1 MISQETSRNLYESLK
16 DIRIKEIK
24 ELVENPVLTKED
36 AALSKIIARM
46 IKENAHEVFIQ
57 LPDDKS
63 VSCINIRDILLA
75 TNSESL
81 KSSSVKVTIPSLT
94 ENDSIGNAARI
105 MSLYRLRSLPVINS
119 NSQEVIGQISSKRI
133 LNYIYDAF
141 LNKKIKD
148 QAMMSASDIMTQGL
162 IIIEPTGKLDAAK
175 ITMMKES
182 IDHLP
187 VAETQ
192 ADGKTVLKGVVTSNR
207 LIQTLIPNGTGEG
220 EGSQDIASETE
231 IIRWA
236 DRKNILIVK
245 PDDTFISTI
254 ESLLNANSTYAIVQS
269 FDGVPLGIITY
280 RDIISVLGEQ
290 TQSEIPIYIM
300 GMPDDSTEA
309 ELVKSKFHNIVE
321 HLSKI
326 SPQIQEA
333 RCKIKIKDREG
344 GRRRYEVS
352 ANIYTAHRLYSYS
365 SSNKWDLAP
374 IFDEMIEGL
383 KNQIGDVKTE
393 HQKESLRYSG
403 GGYN

>member
-16 DIRIKEIK
+16 DIRTKKVK
-24 ELVENPVLTKED
+24 ELLENPVLTKED
-36 AALSKIIARM
+36 APLSKIISRM

-75 TNSESL
+75 TYSESI
-81 KSSSVKVTIPSLT
+81 KSSTIMVTVPTLT

-105 MSLYRLRSLPVINS
+105 MSLHRLRSLPVIDS
-119 NSQEVIGQISSKRI
+119 TSHEVIGQISSKRI
-133 LNYIYDAF
+133 INYIYEAF
-141 LNKKIKD
+141 SNKKIND
-148 QAMMSASDIMTQGL
+148 QKMKSASDIMTQGL
-162 IIIEPTGKLDAAK
+162 TIIEPTATFDAAK

-192 ADGKTVLKGVVTSNR
+192 EDEKTVIKGVVTSSH
-207 LIQTLIPNGTGEG
+207 LVQTLIPNEAVEG
-220 EGSQDIASETE
+220 EGSQEIAPNQE
-231 IIRWA
+231 IIRLA
-236 DRKNILIVK
+236 DRKNILTVK
-245 PDDTFISTI
+245 PEDTFISI
-254 ESLLNANSTYAIVQS
+254 VQSLLKANSTYAIVQS
-269 FDGVPLGIITY
+269 LEGEPLGIITHG
-280 RDIISVLGEQ
+280 DIISVLGEQ

-309 ELVKSKFHNIVE
+309 ELVKSKFHSVVE

-333 RCKIKIKDREG
+333 RCKIRIKDREG
-344 GRRRYEVS
+344 GRRRYEVT
-352 ANIYTAHRLYSYS
+352 ANIYTAHKLYLYS

-374 IFDEMIEGL
+374 IFDEMTEGL

-393 HQKESLRYSG
+393 HQNESLRYSSG
-403 GGYN
+403 

>member
-81 KSSSVKVTIPSLT
+81 KSSTVKVSVPSLT
-94 ENDSIGNAARI
+94 PDDSIENAARI
-105 MSLYRLRSLPVINS
+105 MSLHRLRSLPVINS
-119 NSQEVIGQISSKRI
+119 DSKEVIGQISSRRI
-133 LNYIYDAF
+133 IKYVYDAF
-141 LNKKIKD
+141 LEKKIND
-148 QAMMSASDIMTQGL
+148 QKMMSASDIMTQGL
-162 IIIEPTGKLDAAK
+162 IIIDPAAK
-175 ITMMKES
+175 SDSAKVTMMKES

-192 ADGKTVLKGVVTSNR
+192 ADGKTVIKGMVTSTS
-207 LIQTLIPNGTGEG
+207 LIQTLVPSENGGG
-220 EGSQDIASETE
+220 EGSQGVASEQE
-231 IIRWA
+231 IIRLA
-236 DRKNILIVK
+236 DRKNILTVK
-245 PDDTFISTI
+245 PEDTLISTI
-254 ESLLNANSTYAIVQS
+254 ESLVKANSTYAIVQS
-269 FDGVPLGIITY
+269 SDGAPLGIITY
-280 RDIISVLGEQ
+280 GDILSVLGEQ

-300 GMPDDSTEA
+300 GMPNDPSEA
-309 ELVKSKFHNIVE
+309 ELVKSKFHSIVE

-333 RCKIKIKDREG
+333 RCKIKIKDRDG

-352 ANIYTAHRLYSYS
+352 ANIYTANKLYVYTST
-365 SSNKWDLAP
+365 NKWDLAP
-374 IFDEMIEGL
+374 IFDEMVEGL

-393 HQKESLRYSG
+393 HQNDSLRYSG
-403 GGYN
+403 G

>member
-16 DIRIKEIK
+16 DIRTKKVK
-24 ELVENPVLTKED
+24 ELLENPVLTKED
-36 AALSKIIARM
+36 APLSKIISRM

-75 TNSESL
+75 TYSESI
-81 KSSSVKVTIPSLT
+81 KSSTIMVTVPTLT

-105 MSLYRLRSLPVINS
+105 MSLHRLRSLPVIDS
-119 NSQEVIGQISSKRI
+119 TSHEVIGQISSKRI
-133 LNYIYDAF
+133 INYIYEAF
-141 LNKKIKD
+141 SNKKIND
-148 QAMMSASDIMTQGL
+148 QKMKSASDIMTQGL
-162 IIIEPTGKLDAAK
+162 TIIEPTATFDAAK

-192 ADGKTVLKGVVTSNR
+192 EDEKTVIKGVVTSSH
-207 LIQTLIPNGTGEG
+207 LVKTLIPNETVEG
-220 EGSQDIASETE
+220 EGSQEIAPNQE
-231 IIRWA
+231 IIRLA
-236 DRKNILIVK
+236 DRKNILTVK
-245 PDDTFISTI
+245 PEDTFISI
-254 ESLLNANSTYAIVQS
+254 VQSLLKANSTYAIVQS
-269 FDGVPLGIITY
+269 LEGEPLGIITHG
-280 RDIISVLGEQ
+280 DIISVLGEQ

-309 ELVKSKFHNIVE
+309 ELVKSKFHSVVE

-333 RCKIKIKDREG
+333 RCKIRIKDREG
-344 GRRRYEVS
+344 GRRRYKVT
-352 ANIYTAHRLYSYS
+352 ANIYTAHKLYLYS

-374 IFDEMIEGL
+374 IFDEMTEGL

-393 HQKESLRYSG
+393 HQNESLRYSSG
-403 GGYN
+403 

>member
-16 DIRIKEIK
+16 DIRTKKVK
-24 ELVENPVLTKED
+24 ELLENPVLTKED
-36 AALSKIIARM
+36 APLSKIISRM

-75 TNSESL
+75 TYSESI
-81 KSSSVKVTIPSLT
+81 KSSTIMVTVPTLT

-105 MSLYRLRSLPVINS
+105 MSLHRLRSLPVIDS
-119 NSQEVIGQISSKRI
+119 TSHEVIGQISSKRI
-133 LNYIYDAF
+133 INYIYEAF
-141 LNKKIKD
+141 SNKKIND
-148 QAMMSASDIMTQGL
+148 QKMKSASDIMTQGL
-162 IIIEPTGKLDAAK
+162 TIIEPTATFDAAK

-192 ADGKTVLKGVVTSNR
+192 EDEKTVIKGVVTSSH
-207 LIQTLIPNGTGEG
+207 LVQTLIPNETVEG
-220 EGSQDIASETE
+220 EGSQEIAPNQE
-231 IIRWA
+231 IIRLA
-236 DRKNILIVK
+236 DRKNILTVK
-245 PDDTFISTI
+245 PEDTFISI
-254 ESLLNANSTYAIVQS
+254 VQSLLKANSTYAIVQS
-269 FDGVPLGIITY
+269 LEGEPLGIITHG
-280 RDIISVLGEQ
+280 DIISVLGEQ

-309 ELVKSKFHNIVE
+309 ELVKSKFHSVVE

-333 RCKIKIKDREG
+333 RCKIRIKDREG
-344 GRRRYEVS
+344 GRRRYEVT
-352 ANIYTAHRLYSYS
+352 ANIYTAHKLYLYS

-374 IFDEMIEGL
+374 IFDEMTEGL

-393 HQKESLRYSG
+393 HQNESLRYSSG
-403 GGYN
+403 

>member
-16 DIRIKEIK
+16 DIRTKKVK
-24 ELVENPVLTKED
+24 ELLENPVLTKED
-36 AALSKIIARM
+36 APLSKIISRM

-75 TNSESL
+75 TYSESI
-81 KSSSVKVTIPSLT
+81 KSSTIMVTVPTLT

-105 MSLYRLRSLPVINS
+105 MSLHRLRSLPVIDS
-119 NSQEVIGQISSKRI
+119 TSHEVIGQISSKRI
-133 LNYIYDAF
+133 INYIYEAF
-141 LNKKIKD
+141 SNKKIND
-148 QAMMSASDIMTQGL
+148 QKMKSASDIMTQGL
-162 IIIEPTGKLDAAK
+162 TIIEPTATFDAAK

-192 ADGKTVLKGVVTSNR
+192 EDEKTVIKGVVTSSH
-207 LIQTLIPNGTGEG
+207 LVKTLIPNETVEG
-220 EGSQDIASETE
+220 EGSQEIAPNQE
-231 IIRWA
+231 IIRLA
-236 DRKNILIVK
+236 DRKNILTVK
-245 PDDTFISTI
+245 PEDTFISI
-254 ESLLNANSTYAIVQS
+254 VQSLLKANSTYAIVQS
-269 FDGVPLGIITY
+269 LEGEPLGIITHG
-280 RDIISVLGEQ
+280 DIISVLGEQ

-309 ELVKSKFHNIVE
+309 ELVKSKFHSVVD

-333 RCKIKIKDREG
+333 RCKIRIKDREG

-352 ANIYTAHRLYSYS
+352 ANIYTAHKLYSYS
-365 SSNKWDLAP
+365 SSNRWDLAP
-374 IFDEMIEGL
+374 LFDEMIEGL
-383 KNQIGDVKTE
+383 KNQMGDVKTE
-393 HQKESLRYSG
+393 HQNDSPRYSG
-403 GGYN
+403 R

>member
-16 DIRIKEIK
+16 DIRTKKVK
-24 ELVENPVLTKED
+24 ELLENPVLTKED
-36 AALSKIIARM
+36 APLSKIISRM

-75 TNSESL
+75 TYSESI
-81 KSSSVKVTIPSLT
+81 KSSTIMVTVPTLT

-105 MSLYRLRSLPVINS
+105 MSLHRLRSLPVIDS
-119 NSQEVIGQISSKRI
+119 TSHEVIGQISSKRI
-133 LNYIYDAF
+133 INYIYEAF
-141 LNKKIKD
+141 SNKKIND
-148 QAMMSASDIMTQGL
+148 QKMKSASDIMTQGL
-162 IIIEPTGKLDAAK
+162 TIIEPTATFDAAK

-192 ADGKTVLKGVVTSNR
+192 EDEKTVIKGVVTSSH
-207 LIQTLIPNGTGEG
+207 LIQTLIPNETVEG
-220 EGSQDIASETE
+220 EGSQEIAPNQE
-231 IIRWA
+231 IIRLA
-236 DRKNILIVK
+236 DRKNILTVK
-245 PDDTFISTI
+245 PEDTFISI
-254 ESLLNANSTYAIVQS
+254 VQSLLKANSTYAIVQS
-269 FDGVPLGIITY
+269 LEGEPLGIITHG
-280 RDIISVLGEQ
+280 DIISVLGEQ

-309 ELVKSKFHNIVE
+309 ELVKSKFHSVVE

-326 SPQIQEA
+326 SPEIQEA
-333 RCKIKIKDREG
+333 RCKIRIKDREG
-344 GRRRYEVS
+344 GRRRYEVT
-352 ANIYTAHRLYSYS
+352 ANIYTAHKLYLYS

-374 IFDEMIEGL
+374 IFDEMTEGL

-393 HQKESLRYSG
+393 HQNESLRYSSG
-403 GGYN
+403 

>member
-16 DIRIKEIK
+16 DIRTKKVK
-24 ELVENPVLTKED
+24 ELLENPVLTKED
-36 AALSKIIARM
+36 APLSKIISRM

-75 TNSESL
+75 TYSESI
-81 KSSSVKVTIPSLT
+81 KSSTIMVTVPTLT

-105 MSLYRLRSLPVINS
+105 MSLHRLRSLPVIDS
-119 NSQEVIGQISSKRI
+119 TSHEVIGQISSKRI
-133 LNYIYDAF
+133 INYIYEAF
-141 LNKKIKD
+141 SNKKIND
-148 QAMMSASDIMTQGL
+148 QKMKSASDIMTQGL
-162 IIIEPTGKLDAAK
+162 TIIEPTATFDAAK

-192 ADGKTVLKGVVTSNR
+192 EDVKTVIKGVVTSSH
-207 LIQTLIPNGTGEG
+207 LVQTLIPNETVEG
-220 EGSQDIASETE
+220 EGSQEIAPNQE
-231 IIRWA
+231 IIRLA
-236 DRKNILIVK
+236 DRKNILTVK
-245 PDDTFISTI
+245 PEDTFISI
-254 ESLLNANSTYAIVQS
+254 VQSLLKANSTYAIVQS
-269 FDGVPLGIITY
+269 LEGEPLGIITHG
-280 RDIISVLGEQ
+280 DIISVLGEQ

-309 ELVKSKFHNIVE
+309 ELVKSKFHSVVE

-333 RCKIKIKDREG
+333 RCKIRIKDREG
-344 GRRRYEVS
+344 GRRRYEVT
-352 ANIYTAHRLYSYS
+352 ANIYTAHKLYLYS

-374 IFDEMIEGL
+374 IFDEMTEGL

-393 HQKESLRYSG
+393 HQNESLRYSSG
-403 GGYN
+403 